1 VRPALAVKQLL
12 MRLTVR
18 NVVLTELGVLGKLAF
33 PLAISQLGLMALG
46 LVDAAIVGQES
57 KEAFA
62 AVTVGRS
69 VAFACMAFGMGLG
82 MTLEP
87 IVSQALAA
95 GEPQVARNALK
106 QTLTAVFLIA
116 FPTAL
121 LAFALTY
128 ALRIFHIEE
137 ATLVGARQ
145 YLLGNLP
152 GVYFFLAYLPAKTFL
167 QAHGRTAPMLWAA
180 LVANIVNVVA
190 CNVLVRGDAAL
201 RAIGLA
207 PVGLPKWGPFG
218 AGVAGTIA
226 SGILFAGCY
235 IATARMAHVTDR
247 QAPAGDAPV
256 PQVPSVRKLFIQAL
270 PVGVQLLAEVGVFSL
285 TAFLATGFGTVVN
298 NAHQIVLGLASFT
311 FMGALG
317 VAGATSIRVGNAVG
331 EGRSARLAGM
341 LGIGLGASYMCISA
355 LGFTLFAP
363 NLARLFAK
371 EADVAKLAIE
381 LLHIAAVFQL
391 MDGVQGVAGGALR
404 GAGDLRFTSI
414 ANLVSHWVIGLP
426 LALLFAYGLG
436 MGVHGLWW
444 GLTSGI
450 VVVAVVMTIR
460 FYRIS
465 GQAIARM

>member
-1 VRPALAVKQLL
+1 MTFMA
-12 MRLTVR
+12 R
-18 NVVLTELGVLGKLAF
+18 NVVFKELGILGKLAF

-106 QTLTAVFLIA
+106 QTLAAVLLIA

-128 ALRIFHIEE
+128 ALRVFHVEE
-137 ATLVGARQ
+137 ATLVGARE
-145 YLLGNLP
+145 YLIGNIP
-152 GVYFFLAYLPAKTFL
+152 GLYFFLAYLPAKTFL

-180 LVANIVNVVA
+180 LTANIVNVVVCSA
-190 CNVLVRGDAAL
+190 LVRGDAAL
-201 RAIGLA
+201 RSIGIA
-207 PVGLPKWGPFG
+207 PLGLPKWGPFG

-226 SGILFAGCY
+226 SGILFVGCY
-235 IATARMAHVTDR
+235 IAVARMGKTAAPQLVPGEAH
-247 QAPAGDAPV
+247 A
-256 PQVPSVRKLFIQAL
+256 PQVPSVRKLFVQSL

-285 TAFLATGFGTVVN
+285 TAFLATGYGTVVN

-363 NLARLFAK
+363 NLAWLFAK
-371 EADVAKLAIE
+371 DADVAELAIE

-391 MDGVQGVAGGALR
+391 MDGVQGVAAGALR

-426 LALLFAYGLG
+426 LALLLAYGFR

-450 VVVAVVMTIR
+450 VVVAVAMTIR

-465 GQAIARM
+465 GSAIQRM